1 MKNILKN
8 KNKNCR
14 LNLEYIHI
22 FKAHLLQTKYS
33 LQSKL
38 TQVKMSKSCS
48 ISSGVL
54 RVLVLHHPIALLQSR
69 NCSLDRFHSDLPSCR
84 LHVQPHLHQR
94 QSL

>member
-1 MKNILKN
+1 MKNIFK

-38 TQVKMSKSCS
+38 TQSCS

-69 NCSLDRFHSDLPSCR
+69 NCSLDRFHSDLPSRR

>member
-1 MKNILKN
+1 MKNIFK

-22 FKAHLLQTKYS
+22 FKAHLLQTKYL

-38 TQVKMSKSCS
+38 TQSCS

-69 NCSLDRFHSDLPSCR
+69 NCSLDRFHSDLPSRR

>member
-1 MKNILKN
+1 MKNIFK

-38 TQVKMSKSCS
+38 TQSCS
-48 ISSGVL
+48 ISSEVL

-69 NCSLDRFHSDLPSCR
+69 NCSPDRFHSDLPSRR

>member
-1 MKNILKN
+1 MKNIFK

-38 TQVKMSKSCS
+38 TQSCS

-69 NCSLDRFHSDLPSCR
+69 NCSLDRFHSDLPSR
-84 LHVQPHLHQR
+84 HLHVQPHLHQR